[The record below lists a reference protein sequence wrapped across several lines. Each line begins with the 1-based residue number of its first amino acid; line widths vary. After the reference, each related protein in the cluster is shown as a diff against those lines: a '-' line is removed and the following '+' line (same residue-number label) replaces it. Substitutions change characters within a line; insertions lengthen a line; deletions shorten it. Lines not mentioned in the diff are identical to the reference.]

1 MSELLIPLLNKV
13 LNSSGQR
20 LRKQNE
26 YLYWSPFVNHHKPKL
41 QVNIQTGKWHCWV
54 SNQGGHNLFQLFKKL
69 KASKEHFDELVELVG
84 DKKYVKRNTNK
95 EDKKIVRLPNEF
107 KPLWLDGNSIIRKHA
122 IVYLKNRGITLVD
135 IIRYGIGYCE
145 EGLYANR
152 IIVPSYSS
160 DGELNYFVGRDIYEG
175 GMKYK
180 NPPVSKDVIGLD
192 LFINWNEP
200 IVLCEGVFDAI
211 AIRRNAIPL
220 FGKTIPKSLMKKIY
234 EKQVKQIYILLDSD
248 AIMDSIKMT
257 DSLMKNGI
265 DVYYVNLSEEDPS
278 DMGFKKVINLIKE
291 TKQTSFSDLM
301 RMKLNGKTKKYMEI

>member
-1 MSELLIPLLNKV
+1 MRIINLLSRVIGNT
-13 LNSSGQR
+13 GRR
-20 LRKQNE
+20 LKKSNE
-26 YLYWSPFVNHHKPKL
+26 YMFWAPFISHHKPKL
-41 QVNIQTGKWHCWV
+41 QINAQTQKWHCWV

-135 IIRYGIGYCE
+135 VIRYGMGYCE

-278 DMGFKKVINLIKE
+278 DMGFKKVINLIKK

>member
-1 MSELLIPLLNKV
+1 MKIINLLNRV
-13 LNSSGQR
+13 IGNHGRR
-20 LRKQNE
+20 LKKSNE
-26 YLYWSPFVNHHKPKL
+26 YMFWSPFISHHKPKL
-41 QVNIQTGKWHCWV
+41 QINTQTQKWHCWV

-69 KASKEHFDELVELVG
+69 KASREQFDELSDIVG
-84 DKKYVKRNTNK
+84 KPKSLSSKYEKNK
-95 EDKKIVRLPNEF
+95 QKDIVRLPNEF
-107 KPLWLDGNSIIRKHA
+107 KPLWKGNVSIIKKHA
-122 IVYLKNRGITLVD
+122 LVYLKNRGINMVD
-135 IIRYGIGYCE
+135 IIRYGMGYCE

-160 DGELNYFVGRDIYEG
+160 GGDLNYFVGRDIYSG
-175 GMKYK
+175 GFKYK
-180 NPPVSKDVIGLD
+180 NPPVSKDVIGFD

-248 AIMDSIKMT
+248 AISDSIKMT
-257 DSLMKNGI
+257 DNLMKNGI
-265 DVYYVNLSEEDPS
+265 NVYYVNLSEEDPS

>member
-1 MSELLIPLLNKV
+1 MKIINLLNRV
-13 LNSSGQR
+13 IGNHGRR
-20 LRKQNE
+20 LKKSNE
-26 YLYWSPFVNHHKPKL
+26 YMFWSPFISHHKPKL
-41 QVNIQTGKWHCWV
+41 QINTQTQKWHCWV

-69 KASKEHFDELVELVG
+69 KASREQFDELSDIVG
-84 DKKYVKRNTNK
+84 KPKSLSSKYEKNK
-95 EDKKIVRLPNEF
+95 QKDIVRLPNEF
-107 KPLWLDGNSIIRKHA
+107 KPLWKDDVSIIKKHA
-122 IVYLKNRGITLVD
+122 MAYLNSRGIKIID
-135 IIRYGIGYCE
+135 IIRYGMGYCE

-160 DGELNYFVGRDIYEG
+160 GGDLNYFVGRDIYSG
-175 GMKYK
+175 GFKYK
-180 NPPVSKDVIGLD
+180 NPPVSKDVIGFD

-248 AIMDSIKMT
+248 AISDSIKIT
-257 DSLMKNGI
+257 DNLMKNGI
-265 DVYYVNLSEEDPS
+265 NVYYVNLSEEDPS
-278 DMGFKKVINLIKE
+278 DMGFNKVINLIKE

>member
-1 MSELLIPLLNKV
+1 MF
-13 LNSSGQR
+13 
-20 LRKQNE
+20 
-26 YLYWSPFVNHHKPKL
+26 WSPFISHHKPKL
-41 QVNIQTGKWHCWV
+41 QINVQTQKWHCWV

-84 DKKYVKRNTNK
+84 DKKYVRKNTNK

-107 KPLWLDGNSIIRKHA
+107 KPLWSKDGGIIQKHA
-122 IVYLKNRGITLVD
+122 MSYLSKRGISKGD

-145 EGLYANR
+145 EGLYSNR
-152 IIVPSYSS
+152 VIIPSYNAN
-160 DGELNYFVGRDIYEG
+160 GELNYFVGRDIYKG

-180 NPPVSKDVIGLD
+180 NPPISKNIIGFD
-192 LFINWNEP
+192 LFINWDEP

-211 AIRRNAIPL
+211 AIKRNAIPL

-265 DVYYVNLSEEDPS
+265 NVYYVNLSEEDPS

>member
-1 MSELLIPLLNKV
+1 MRIINLLSRVIGNT
-13 LNSSGQR
+13 G
-20 LRKQNE
+20 KQLKKSNE
-26 YLYWSPFVNHHKPKL
+26 YMFWSPFISHHKPKL
-41 QVNIQTGKWHCWV
+41 QINVQTQKWHCWV

-107 KPLWLDGNSIIRKHA
+107 KPLWKDGNSIIRKHA

-135 IIRYGIGYCE
+135 IIRYGMGYCE
-145 EGLYANR
+145 EGLYA
-152 IIVPSYSS
+152 
-160 DGELNYFVGRDIYEG
+160 
-175 GMKYK
+175 K

-200 IVLCEGVFDAI
+200 IILCEGVFDAI

-234 EKQVKQIYILLDSD
+234 EKQVKQIYILLERD
-248 AIMDSIKMT
+248 AIMELIKIK
-257 DSLMKNGI
+257 DSLM
-265 DVYYVNLSEEDPS
+265 
-278 DMGFKKVINLIKE
+278 
-291 TKQTSFSDLM
+291 
-301 RMKLNGKTKKYMEI
+301 

>member
-1 MSELLIPLLNKV
+1 MRIINLLSRVIGNT
-13 LNSSGQR
+13 GRR
-20 LRKQNE
+20 LKKSNE
-26 YLYWSPFVNHHKPKL
+26 YMFWSPFISHHKPKL
-41 QVNIQTGKWHCWV
+41 QINVQTQKWHCWV

-84 DKKYVKRNTNK
+84 DKKYVRKNTNK

-122 IVYLKNRGITLVD
+122 IVYLKNRGITLIDV
-135 IIRYGIGYCE
+135 IRYGMGYCE

>member
-1 MSELLIPLLNKV
+1 MRIINLLSRVIGNT
-13 LNSSGQR
+13 G
-20 LRKQNE
+20 KQLKKSNE
-26 YLYWSPFVNHHKPKL
+26 YMFWSPFISHHKPKL
-41 QVNIQTGKWHCWV
+41 QINVQTQKWHCWV

-107 KPLWLDGNSIIRKHA
+107 KPLWKDGNSIIRKHA

-135 IIRYGIGYCE
+135 IIRYGMGYCE

-200 IVLCEGVFDAI
+200 IILCEGVFDAI

>member
-1 MSELLIPLLNKV
+1 MKIINLLNRVIGNHGRQLKK
-13 LNSSGQR
+13 S
-20 LRKQNE
+20 NE
-26 YLYWSPFVNHHKPKL
+26 YMYWSPFISHHKPKL
-41 QVNIQTGKWHCWV
+41 QINTQTQKWHCWV

-84 DKKYVKRNTNK
+84 DRKYVKRNVK

-107 KPLWLDGNSIIRKHA
+107 KPLWKNGSSIIKKHS
-122 IVYLKNRGITLVD
+122 IVYLSNRNIKMAD

-145 EGLYANR
+145 EGVYSNR
-152 IIVPSYSS
+152 VIIPSYSS
-160 DGELNYFVGRDIYEG
+160 NGELNYFVGRDIYDG

-180 NPPVSKDVIGLD
+180 NPPVSKDVIGFD
-192 LFINWNEP
+192 LFVNWNEP
-200 IVLCEGVFDAI
+200 IILCEGVFDAI

-248 AIMDSIKMT
+248 AIMDSIKIT
-257 DSLMKNGI
+257 DDLMKNGI
-265 DVYYVNLSEEDPS
+265 NVYYVNLSDEDPS
-278 DMGFKKVINLIKE
+278 DMGFRKVINRIKE

-301 RMKLNGKTKKYMEI
+301 RMRLNGKTKRYMEI

>member
-1 MSELLIPLLNKV
+1 MRIINLLSRVIGNT
-13 LNSSGQR
+13 GRR
-20 LRKQNE
+20 LKKSNE
-26 YLYWSPFVNHHKPKL
+26 YMFWSPFISHHKPKL
-41 QVNIQTGKWHCWV
+41 QINVQTQKWHCWV

-135 IIRYGIGYCE
+135 VIRYGMGYCE

-265 DVYYVNLSEEDPS
+265 NVYYVNLSEEDPS

>member
-1 MSELLIPLLNKV
+1 MRIINLLSRVIGNT
-13 LNSSGQR
+13 GRR
-20 LRKQNE
+20 LKKSNE
-26 YLYWSPFVNHHKPKL
+26 YMFWSPFISHHKPKL
-41 QVNIQTGKWHCWV
+41 QINVQTQKWHCWV

-135 IIRYGIGYCE
+135 VIRYGMGYCE

-160 DGELNYFVGRDIYEG
+160 NGELNYFVGRDIYEG

-278 DMGFKKVINLIKE
+278 DMGFKKVINLIKK

>member
-1 MSELLIPLLNKV
+1 MRIINLLSRVIGNT
-13 LNSSGQR
+13 G
-20 LRKQNE
+20 KQLKKSNE
-26 YLYWSPFVNHHKPKL
+26 YMFWSPFISHHKPKL
-41 QVNIQTGKWHCWV
+41 QINVQTQKWHCWV

-107 KPLWLDGNSIIRKHA
+107 KPLWKDGNSIIRKHA

-135 IIRYGIGYCE
+135 IIRYGMGYCE

-200 IVLCEGVFDAI
+200 IILCEGVFDAI
-211 AIRRNAIPL
+211 AIRRNVIPL

-265 DVYYVNLSEEDPS
+265 NVYYVNLSEEDPS

>member
-1 MSELLIPLLNKV
+1 MRIINLLSRVIGNT
-13 LNSSGQR
+13 G
-20 LRKQNE
+20 KQLKKSNE
-26 YLYWSPFVNHHKPKL
+26 YMFWSPFISHHKPKL
-41 QVNIQTGKWHCWV
+41 QINVQTQKWHCWV

-84 DKKYVKRNTNK
+84 DKKYVKRNTSK

-265 DVYYVNLSEEDPS
+265 NVYYVNLSEEDPS

>member
-1 MSELLIPLLNKV
+1 MRIINLLSRVIGNT
-13 LNSSGQR
+13 GRR
-20 LRKQNE
+20 LKKSNE
-26 YLYWSPFVNHHKPKL
+26 YMFWSPFISHHKPKL
-41 QVNIQTGKWHCWV
+41 QINVQTHKWHCRV
-54 SNQGGHNLFQLFKKL
+54 SNQGGHTLFQLFKKL

-135 IIRYGIGYCE
+135 VIRYGMGYCE

-220 FGKTIPKSLMKKIY
+220 FGKTIPK
-234 EKQVKQIYILLDSD
+234 
-248 AIMDSIKMT
+248 
-257 DSLMKNGI
+257 
-265 DVYYVNLSEEDPS
+265 
-278 DMGFKKVINLIKE
+278 
-291 TKQTSFSDLM
+291 
-301 RMKLNGKTKKYMEI
+301 

>member
-1 MSELLIPLLNKV
+1 MRIINLLSRVIGNT
-13 LNSSGQR
+13 GRR
-20 LRKQNE
+20 LKKSNE
-26 YLYWSPFVNHHKPKL
+26 YMFWSPFISHHKPKL
-41 QVNIQTGKWHCWV
+41 QINVQTQKWHCWV

-135 IIRYGIGYCE
+135 VIRYGMGYCE

-278 DMGFKKVINLIKE
+278 DMGFKKVINLIKK

>member
-1 MSELLIPLLNKV
+1 MRIINLLSRVIGNT
-13 LNSSGQR
+13 GRR
-20 LRKQNE
+20 LKKSNE
-26 YLYWSPFVNHHKPKL
+26 YMFWSPFISHHKPKL
-41 QVNIQTGKWHCWV
+41 QINVQTQKWHCWV

-135 IIRYGIGYCE
+135 VIRYGMGYCE